1 MLKNLTIKHKF
12 TGMLLGLLITLVLI
26 SVIVYASL
34 LPVQTGWHQ
43 YHDRITAREELLAD
57 IQAAL
62 GLGGLLQHYQEYR
75 ATGDRSAREA
85 VESDLD
91 RLEADIAAYREF
103 PVLADGEVRAL
114 DRIAGFATDY
124 RGHLDEAERT
134 ATATL
139 GAGVLQALGSLQREY
154 ERRAERAEAAIT
166 AGFSDTL
173 FNLLAISLLA
183 LLTGG
188 LVFTL
193 VSRSITGPM
202 REMQNLMNHIEAEN
216 DLTLRFEYDRN
227 DEIGSTVRATNR
239 MLDKFATITRQVHGS
254 GERLLTEIERVSQT
268 SDETERS
275 MEQQRSEVDR
285 VAGAM
290 KEMSGTVQ
298 EVARNA
304 ESAAQSART
313 AHEDAAEGKRVV
325 NETVTAINRLAGQ
338 VNEASEVIQKLAAD
352 SENIGSVLDVIR
364 EIADQTNLLALNAAI
379 EAARAGEAGR
389 GFAVVADEVRSLAS
403 RTQQSTQEI
412 QQMIEN
418 LQTAASQAVEVMG
431 RSREDAEETVGH
443 ASHAGESLESI
454 DHSVEA
460 ISEMNQQIASAAEE
474 QAAVTDEMN
483 QNLVSISDM
492 AAQTTEGADQTART
506 SEQAVRQVEGLRAMV
521 DQFRIEQSGALDL
534 ASFKAGHLAWAPHLR
549 HFLDGD
555 RRIPDHQAMSE
566 HDCAL
571 GRWYNEEGRA
581 RWGHLDAASGFEEL
595 HARLHTAVNS
605 VIQQGNAGDPAAAEA
620 AYEKVEPLA
629 RELAERL
636 DHMEMEAGTGTAR

>member
-12 TGMLLGLLITLVLI
+12 TGMLLGLLITLILI

-34 LPVQTGWHQ
+34 LPVQKGWHQ
-43 YHDRITAREELLAD
+43 YHDRIAAREELLAD
-57 IQAAL
+57 IRAAL
-62 GLGGLLQHYQEYR
+62 GFGGLIQHYQEYR
-75 ATGDRSAREA
+75 ASGDDSAREA
-85 VESDLD
+85 VAGDLD
-91 RLEADIAAYREF
+91 RLEADIVAYREF
-103 PVLADGEVRAL
+103 PQLAATEVRSL
-114 DRIAGFATDY
+114 DRIAEFTADY
-124 RGHLDEAERT
+124 RRRLSEANHAPADGLET
-134 ATATL
+134 T
-139 GAGVLQALGSLQREY
+139 VLEALTSLQHAY
-154 ERRAERAEAAIT
+154 ERRARSAETAIT

-173 FNLLAISLLA
+173 FNLLAISILA

-188 LVFTL
+188 FVFTL

-239 MLDKFATITRQVHGS
+239 MLDKFAMITRQVHGS
-254 GERLLTEIERVSQT
+254 GERLLTEIERVSRT
-268 SDETERS
+268 SDEAERS
-275 MEQQRSEVDR
+275 MEQQRSEIDR

-298 EVARNA
+298 DVARNA
-304 ESAAQSART
+304 ESAAQSARS

-412 QQMIEN
+412 RQMIEN
-418 LQTAASQAVEVMG
+418 LQTAASQAVDVMG

-443 ASHAGESLESI
+443 ASHAGQSLEAI

-474 QAAVTDEMN
+474 QTSVTEEMN

-534 ASFKAGHLAWAPHLR
+534 ASYKAGHMAWMPHLR

-555 RRIPDHQAMSE
+555 RRIPDHQTMSE
-566 HDCAL
+566 HECAL
-571 GRWYNEEGRA
+571 GRWYNEEGKA
-581 RWGHLDAASGFEEL
+581 RWGHLEATSGFEER
-595 HARLHTAVNS
+595 HARLHAAVNN
-605 VIQQGNAGDPAAAEA
+605 VITRGNAGDTPAAEK
-620 AYEKVEPLA
+620 AYEEVEPLA
-629 RELAERL
+629 RELADQL
-636 DHMEMEAGTGTAR
+636 DHMELEASTG